1 MMAGKLLR
9 VRELH
14 LAGKAAIST
23 ILLLLDELS
32 GLATLSLSDCGLGD
46 LSSGPSS
53 RFNLLRTLSVP
64 LDSIGFLIRT
74 NADALP
80 SLEHLTLTT
89 EYAYHLIACHLESLP
104 SVTEQLKAHNSFS
117 GLSLE
122 MPLHCASEKV
132 EEITQDERWTGLPE
146 LLMSIKF
153 EFKGS
158 GRWSGALPPLRKFSA
173 LRHLRFKKINETC
186 AISALECNG
195 DIKSS
200 LLTLTINAVPQDFM
214 SLLIRKA

>member
-122 MPLHCASEKV
+122 MPLHCASE
-132 EEITQDERWTGLPE
+132 